1 MTFGARLEE
10 LRKKHHMTQGEMG
23 EKFGI
28 CASTLSNY
36 ERGIHQPDLDFI
48 IKVSEYFQVSI
59 DYLFGRTEYEFPI
72 EQLNVKLS
80 DDFTAGKLLN
90 VVLEYDS
97 THLNQLLSYVNF
109 LSSEYAVQ
117 NTANITAEEDSGK
130 KPARKNKRKKS

>member
-10 LRKKHHMTQGEMG
+10 LRKEHHMTQGEMG

-72 EQLNVKLS
+72 DQLNVKLS
-80 DDFTAGKLLN
+80 DDFTVGKLLN
-90 VVLEYDS
+90 VVLAYDHN
-97 THLNQLLSYVNF
+97 HLNQLLSYVNF

-117 NTANITAEEDSGK
+117 STTNNTTEENSDK
-130 KPARKNKRKKS
+130 KPERKNKHKKS